1 MKTLSTNQIQALHT
15 FVKKHYVEYYDIELE
30 LVDHLANGIE
40 AQWVEDSTITFEIA
54 LEREFKKFG
63 IFGFSDVVDNKT
75 STLYNHYIKLI
86 FQKIVEFLHW
96 PKVILTGGIYYI
108 LYLAIEYLS
117 LTFDTE
123 DITSTFTWS
132 ALIIAASYM
141 IIESVRIKK
150 QNKLTKTK
158 WLMDRVILSIIAGPL
173 SAFYIFYAIFRRLSK
188 YSITLAT
195 ICCLFIGLWIYI
207 TYFVVLPQLKLEKEK
222 RRKDI
227 LHA

>member
-1 MKTLSTNQIQALHT
+1 MKTLSTDQIQALHT

-40 AQWVEDSTITFEIA
+40 AQWIEDSTITFEIA

-96 PKVILTGGIYYI
+96 PKIILTGGIYYI

-117 LTFDTE
+117 LTVDTE

-141 IIESVRIKK
+141 VIESTRIKRE
-150 QNKLTKTK
+150 NKRTNTK
-158 WLMDRVILSIIAGPL
+158 WLMDRVLLSIV
-173 SAFYIFYAIFRRLSK
+173 AFPITGFYLLYVILKRLSS
-188 YSITLAT
+188 YSIASATL
-195 ICCLFIGLWIYI
+195 CGLFIGLWIYI
-207 TYFVVLPQLKLEKEK
+207 TYFVILPQLKEEKDK
-222 RRKDI
+222 RRKEI